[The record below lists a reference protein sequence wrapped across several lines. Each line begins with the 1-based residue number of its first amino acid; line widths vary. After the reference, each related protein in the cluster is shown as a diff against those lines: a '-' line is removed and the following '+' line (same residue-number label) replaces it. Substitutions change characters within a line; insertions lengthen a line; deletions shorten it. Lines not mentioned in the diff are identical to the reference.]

1 MSRDI
6 YSPSLPVPGPG
17 LFPTTHGVI
26 VRAANACC
34 IISRVYSVS
43 SRGTM
48 SVNDRRASSM
58 SVPRPRVG
66 SSRSVSDAQK
76 ASAFRGASPLQQQQQ
91 DHYNMEQMRASSAS
105 QKSKMPRDQVISEK
119 RTERTTIHTR
129 EKTRPRKRN
138 SMKDSNSAGNRGDLE
153 RSRSK
158 RTSHTD
164 VDSPAVRKPEKPKEP
179 EGQC

>member
-1 MSRDI
+1 MSI
-6 YSPSLPVPGPG
+6 L
-17 LFPTTHGVI
+17 
-26 VRAANACC
+26 
-34 IISRVYSVS
+34 

-48 SVNDRRASSM
+48 SFNDRHASSM

-66 SSRSVSDAQK
+66 SSRSVSDAQR

-91 DHYNMEQMRASSAS
+91 RQDHHNMEQMRASSAS
-105 QKSKMPRDQVISEK
+105 QKSRMPRDQVVSEK

-129 EKTRPRKRN
+129 EKTKPRKRN

-164 VDSPAVRKPEKPKEP
+164 VDSPAVRKPEKAKEP
-179 EGQC
+179 EGQ